1 MTPNKAIIWSKAHC
15 PSCVQAKNL
24 LKMKNIDFE
33 ERELGINW
41 TKEDLLAMVPN
52 ARTVPQIFFDDELVG
67 GFDNLQEKLKYVN

>member
-1 MTPNKAIIWSKAHC
+1 
-15 PSCVQAKNL
+15 
-24 LKMKNIDFE
+24 MKNIEFE

-41 TKEDLLAMVPN
+41 SKEDLLAVVPN

>member
-24 LKMKNIDFE
+24 LKMKNIEFE